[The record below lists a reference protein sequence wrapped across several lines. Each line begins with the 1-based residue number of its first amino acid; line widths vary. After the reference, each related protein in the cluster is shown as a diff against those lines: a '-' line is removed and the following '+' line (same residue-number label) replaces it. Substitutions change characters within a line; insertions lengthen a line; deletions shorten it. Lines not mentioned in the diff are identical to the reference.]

1 MKILTQWAPSHT
13 AVRSRARVRQ
23 PDQSSVSLLS
33 RCSALLWVTEASAAS
48 QIPNDGGCSW
58 DATTWLILCRV
69 FYVLCF
75 SPLFLSSPSANCHA
89 ISWPPFELAVATR
102 AEKKESQA
110 QRLSCMF
117 LYLVLCWSF
126 QFFPFVCCPPPLTPL
141 TPSFTQLFSVSSL
154 WQVSV
159 NKLEDW
165 NNVN

>member
-1 MKILTQWAPSHT
+1 MPELALVVKILTQWAPSHT

-89 ISWPPFELAVATR
+89 ISRPPFELAVAAR
-102 AEKKESQA
+102 AEKKNHELKDWVA
-110 QRLSCMF
+110 CFCILSSAGLF
-117 LYLVLCWSF
+117 Y
-126 QFFPFVCCPPPLTPL
+126 FFPFVCCPPPPPHSLP
-141 TPSFTQLFSVSSL
+141 PSHNCFLSL
-154 WQVSV
+154 PCGRWV
-159 NKLEDW
+159 
-165 NNVN
+165 